1 MLWSYR
7 IWNKSQLKHVTICKI
22 LIEESWVHVWSAVVT
37 RLLKVL
43 DRSKTTK
50 ICRAENHDEAHRLI
64 EKRKE
69 KKGFIH
75 SLIEASIHF
84 FNSIVTKPQ

>member
-22 LIEESWVHVWSAVVT
+22 LIEESWDHVWSVVVT

-50 ICRAENHDEAHRLI
+50 ICGAENHDEAHRLI

-69 KKGFIH
+69 KGFIH

-84 FNSIVTKPQ
+84 FNSIVTKQQ